1 MIKTRTF
8 VNIPVVLVWQQKT
21 VNIAALIVKLSRPGQ
36 RSLAGVGIRSVP
48 AKLTEVETQIACFN
62 VSHFSKRTGEI
73 HEYRNDLNHPLSRV
87 LIGRRRLVLWSALT
101 SKRDQLGSW
110 NGILQ
115 PGRIR
120 GVAMSEPRD
129 GAAEFLHGPV
139 TTLGHRPTAD

>member
-73 HEYRNDLNHPLSRV
+73 MSTETILIILLVVFLLGGGGWYYSR
-87 LIGRRRLVLWSALT
+87 G
-101 SKRDQLGSW
+101 
-110 NGILQ
+110 
-115 PGRIR
+115 
-120 GVAMSEPRD
+120 
-129 GAAEFLHGPV
+129 
-139 TTLGHRPTAD
+139 